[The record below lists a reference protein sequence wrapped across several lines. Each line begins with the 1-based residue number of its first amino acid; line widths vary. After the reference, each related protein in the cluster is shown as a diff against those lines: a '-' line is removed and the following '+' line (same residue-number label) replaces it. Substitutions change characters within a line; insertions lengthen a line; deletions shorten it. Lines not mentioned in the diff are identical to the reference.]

1 MTETITVPIELDSK
15 RVEMLNSVLNVTDL
29 DDLSIFIED
38 ILKKAN
44 EISLELNAKQIMK
57 QNPFSQRYL

>member
-15 RVEMLNSVLNVTDL
+15 RVEMLNSVLNVTGL

-44 EISLELNAKQIMK
+44 EISLELNAKKIMK

>member
-29 DDLSIFIED
+29 DELRIFIED

>member
-1 MTETITVPIELDSK
+1 MNETITVPIELDSK
-15 RVEMLNSVLNVTDL
+15 KVEMLNSVLNVTDL

>member
-1 MTETITVPIELDSK
+1 MTETITVPIELNSK
-15 RVEMLNSVLNVTDL
+15 TVEMLNSVLNVTDL

>member
-15 RVEMLNSVLNVTDL
+15 KVEMLNSVLNVTDL
-29 DDLSIFIED
+29 DGLSIFIED

-57 QNPFSQRYL
+57 QNPFSQRFL

>member
-15 RVEMLNSVLNVTDL
+15 SVEMLNSVLNVTDL

>member
-15 RVEMLNSVLNVTDL
+15 KVEMLNSVLNVTDL
-29 DDLSIFIED
+29 DELRIFIED

-44 EISLELNAKQIMK
+44 QISLKLNATQIMK
-57 QNPFSQRYL
+57 QNPFSQSYL